1 MTLNQEV
8 DEWIVTN
15 PQQAV
20 YVTSE
25 GNILQQYQ
33 TLPQKTTEELGVNG
47 EYG

>member
-8 DEWIVTN
+8 DQWIVSN
-15 PQQAV
+15 PQPAV
-20 YVTSE
+20 HVTSE

-33 TLPQKTTEELGVNG
+33 TLLQKTTEELGVNG